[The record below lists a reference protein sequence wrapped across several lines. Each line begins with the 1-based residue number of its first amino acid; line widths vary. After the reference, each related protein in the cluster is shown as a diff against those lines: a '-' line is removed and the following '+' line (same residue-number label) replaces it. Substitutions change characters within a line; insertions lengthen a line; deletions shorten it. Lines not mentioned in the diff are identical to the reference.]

1 MRKDYLAF
9 FISLFLSRLADQIL
23 LFIVPLVVFQTTNS
37 ASWAGLA
44 FFVESL
50 PRFLAFPLCGALCD
64 KYSPI
69 RILHI
74 SQVYR
79 ALLCLLAMALYGVFG
94 GIAWV
99 VVLSAVCGVLTTQG
113 IMAREVLMPYVF
125 RHYSYTKT
133 LSYSQIADQTGL
145 VLGPLVAA
153 LLLDI
158 WAWHWVVLW
167 VAALFLLADL
177 GMRVWQ
183 RLSRVSLEVY
193 EQHQDIWLH
202 PLRIA
207 FGHIRNLAEL
217 KKIIALAVGVN
228 LIVGVTL
235 ATSAAMVIGE
245 YGAGKD
251 HYAGLQAAGAAT
263 TIFILLLLARVTLPL
278 RVLGGIGYSMIAA
291 GGVISALSP
300 NLSGY
305 VLGFLLIVGF
315 DKMFNVYMRTIR
327 QRVIPPQDFGKTV
340 GVITLLNNLSQPL
353 AGLLV
358 ALLAAPLG
366 TQQVILV
373 LAGLTVLLGVAALW
387 WSANVDRFIPA
398 EQAGR
403 ASADLARPNKTDR
416 APVDTGEIPTGR

>member
-9 FISLFLSRLADQIL
+9 FISLFLSRLADQLL
-23 LFIVPLVVFQTTNS
+23 LFIVPLMVFQSTNS

-64 KYSPI
+64 KFSPI

-79 ALLCLLAMALYGVFG
+79 ALLCLLAVALYGIFG
-94 GIAWV
+94 GIAWL
-99 VVLSAVCGVLTTQG
+99 VVLSALCGVLTTQG

-125 RHYSYTKT
+125 QHYSYTKT

-153 LLLDI
+153 LLLEV
-158 WAWHWVVLW
+158 WAWHWVVLC
-167 VAALFLLADL
+167 VAGLFVLADL
-177 GMRVWQ
+177 SMLVWQ
-183 RLSRVSLEVY
+183 RFSRITLEVF
-193 EQHQDIWLH
+193 EQHEDIWLQ

-207 FGHIRNLAEL
+207 FGHIRELAEL
-217 KKIIALAVGVN
+217 KKIIILAVGVN

-235 ATSAAMVIGE
+235 ATSAAMVIGQFS
-245 YGAGKD
+245 AGKD
-251 HYAGLQAAGAAT
+251 AYAGLQAASAVT
-263 TIFILLLLARVTLPL
+263 TIVILFFLARVVLSL
-278 RVLGGIGYSMIAA
+278 RVLGGVAYTMIAA
-291 GGVISALSP
+291 GAFISALSP
-300 NLSGY
+300 AMASY

-315 DKMFNVYMRTIR
+315 DKMFNVYIRSIR

-366 TQQVILV
+366 TQRVILILAV
-373 LAGLTVLLGVAALW
+373 LTTLLGAAALW
-387 WSANVDRFIPA
+387 WFSNVRKPLATSILKADQ
-398 EQAGR
+398 EAG
-403 ASADLARPNKTDR
+403 N
-416 APVDTGEIPTGR
+416 

>member
-64 KYSPI
+64 KFSPI

-79 ALLCLLAMALYGVFG
+79 ALLCVLAVGLYAVFG
-94 GIAWV
+94 GIAWL
-99 VVLSAVCGVLTTQG
+99 VVLSALCGVLTTQG
-113 IMAREVLMPYVF
+113 IMAREVLMPRIF
-125 RHYSYTKT
+125 QHYSYTKT

-153 LLLDI
+153 LLLEVS
-158 WAWHWVVLW
+158 AWHWVVLW
-167 VAALFLLADL
+167 VAGLFLLADL
-177 GMRVWQ
+177 SMRVWQ
-183 RLSRVSLEVY
+183 RFSRITLEVF
-193 EQHQDIWLH
+193 EQHQDIWLQ

-207 FGHIRNLAEL
+207 FRHIRERAEL
-217 KKIIALAVGVN
+217 KKIITLAVGVN

-235 ATSAAMVIGE
+235 ATSAAMVLGQ
-245 YGAGKD
+245 YSAGKD
-251 HYAGLQAAGAAT
+251 DYAMLQAAGAVT
-263 TIFILLLLARVTLPL
+263 TIVILFFLARVVLPL
-278 RVLGGIGYSMIAA
+278 RVLGGVACSMLAA
-291 GGVISALSP
+291 GAFISALSP
-300 NLSGY
+300 NLAGY

-315 DKMFNVYMRTIR
+315 DKMFNVYMRSIR

-340 GVITLLNNLSQPL
+340 GVVTLLNNLSQPL

-366 TQQVILV
+366 TQRVILILAV
-373 LAGLTVLLGVAALW
+373 LATLLGVAAFGW
-387 WSANVDRFIPA
+387 FARVRNAPA
-398 EQAGR
+398 TSILETEQ
-403 ASADLARPNKTDR
+403 
-416 APVDTGEIPTGR
+416 